1 MPPRPVRYV
10 PPSLPP
16 SYVLAGPLPVP
27 SSAFVRSLPV
37 SIVVLAGDEV
47 VIKSGN
53 GRHSVQDKSQNDDDL
68 PRRRA
73 ASPALP
79 RTHVFKFGSEQC

>member
-1 MPPRPVRYV
+1 MSWPR
-10 PPSLPP
+10 
-16 SYVLAGPLPVP
+16 PVP

-47 VIKSGN
+47 VIQSGN

-68 PRRRA
+68 A
-73 ASPALP
+73 ALP
-79 RTHVFKFGSEQC
+79 RTHVLKFGSEQCLP

>member
-1 MPPRPVRYV
+1 MSWPR
-10 PPSLPP
+10 
-16 SYVLAGPLPVP
+16 PVP

-47 VIKSGN
+47 VIQSGN

-68 PRRRA
+68 A
-73 ASPALP
+73 ALP
-79 RTHVFKFGSEQC
+79 RTHVFKFGSEQCLP